1 MITIREILTS
11 KPDTV
16 HAIAPDA
23 TVFQALKLMAE
34 KDIGAV
40 VVMEKDEL
48 VGILSERD
56 YARKIILLGKSS
68 VETPVRQIMT
78 SHVICISPKQTIEGC
93 MALMTE
99 MRIRHLPVCG
109 EDGKVIG
116 MITIGD
122 LVKAQIDDQ
131 KFTIEQMEHYIHG

>member
-1 MITIREILTS
+1 MVTIREILTS
-11 KPDTV
+11 KPNTV
-16 HAIAPDA
+16 HAVAPDSS
-23 TVFQALKLMAE
+23 VFHALKLMAE

-40 VVMEKDEL
+40 VVKEKDEL

-68 VETPVRQIMT
+68 TETPVREIMT
-78 SHVICISPKQTIEGC
+78 SHVICISPKQTVDLC
-93 MALMTE
+93 MAL
-99 MRIRHLPVCG
+99 CG

-122 LVKAQIDDQ
+122 LVKAKIDDQ
-131 KFTIEQMEHYIHG
+131 KFTIEQMEHYIHDVHS

>member
-1 MITIREILTS
+1 MITIREILAS
-11 KPDTV
+11 KPDAV

-23 TVFQALKLMAE
+23 SVFQALKLMAE

-40 VVMEKDEL
+40 PVMEGDEL

-68 VETPVRQIMT
+68 TETPVRQIMT

-122 LVKAQIDDQ
+122 LVKAQIDNL
-131 KFTIEQMEHYIHG
+131 KFTLEQMEHYVHG

>member
-1 MITIREILTS
+1 MITIREILAAKS
-11 KPDTV
+11 ATV

-23 TVFQALKLMAE
+23 SVFQALKLMAE

-40 VVMEKDEL
+40 PVMEGEEL

-68 VETPVRQIMT
+68 TETPVRQIMT

>member
-16 HAIAPDA
+16 HSIAPDA
-23 TVFQALKLMAE
+23 SVFQALKLMAE

-40 VVMEKDEL
+40 PVMEGTEL

-56 YARKIILLGKSS
+56 YARKIVLLGKSS
-68 VETPVRQIMT
+68 TETPVRQIMT
-78 SHVICISPKQTIEGC
+78 SHVICISPKQTVEGC

>member
-1 MITIREILTS
+1 MITVSEILVS
-11 KPDTV
+11 KPGAV
-16 HAIAPDA
+16 HSIAPDA
-23 TVFQALKLMAE
+23 SVFQALKLMAE

-40 VVMEKDEL
+40 PVMENGEL

-56 YARKIILLGKSS
+56 YARKIALLGKSS
-68 VETPVRQIMT
+68 TDTPVRQIMT

-122 LVKAQIDDQ
+122 LVKAQIDNL
-131 KFTIEQMEHYIHG
+131 KFTIEQMEHYVHG

>member
-40 VVMEKDEL
+40 VVMEKGEL

-56 YARKIILLGKSS
+56 YARKIVLLGKSS
-68 VETPVRQIMT
+68 TDTPVRQIMT
-78 SHVICISPKQTIEGC
+78 SHVICISPKQTVEGC
-93 MALMTE
+93 MGLMTE

-109 EDGKVIG
+109 DDGKVIG

>member
-1 MITIREILTS
+1 MITIREILAS

-16 HAIAPDA
+16 HSIAPDA

-40 VVMEKDEL
+40 PVVENGDL

-68 VETPVRQIMT
+68 ADTLVRQIMT

-109 EDGKVIG
+109 EDGKVTG

>member
-11 KPDTV
+11 KSDTV
-16 HAIAPDA
+16 HSIGPNAS
-23 TVFQALKLMAE
+23 VFQALKLMAE

-40 VVMEKDEL
+40 PVMEGTEL
-48 VGILSERD
+48 IGILSERD
-56 YARKIILLGKSS
+56 YARKIVLLGKSS
-68 VETPVRQIMT
+68 TDTPVRHIMT

>member
-11 KPDTV
+11 KSDTV
-16 HAIAPDA
+16 HSIGPNAS
-23 TVFQALKLMAE
+23 VFQALKLMAE

-40 VVMEKDEL
+40 PVMEGTEL
-48 VGILSERD
+48 IGILSERD
-56 YARKIILLGKSS
+56 YARKIVLLGKSS
-68 VETPVRQIMT
+68 TDTPVRHIMT

-93 MALMTE
+93 MALMTA

>member
-1 MITIREILTS
+1 MITIREILAS
-11 KPDTV
+11 KSDTV
-16 HAIAPDA
+16 HSITPD
-23 TVFQALKLMAE
+23 TSVFQALKLMAE

-40 VVMEKDEL
+40 PVMEGEEL

-56 YARKIILLGKSS
+56 YARKIVLLGKSS
-68 VETPVRQIMT
+68 TDTPVRQIMT

-93 MALMTE
+93 MGLMTE

-122 LVKAQIDDQ
+122 LVKAQIDNL
-131 KFTIEQMEHYIHG
+131 KFTIEQMEHYVHG

>member
-11 KPDTV
+11 KPDNV

-40 VVMEKDEL
+40 VVMDNDEL

-68 VETPVRQIMT
+68 NETPVRQIMT

-122 LVKAQIDDQ
+122 LVKAQIDNL
-131 KFTIEQMEHYIHG
+131 KFTIEQMEHYVHG